1 MKTHTSLTPNE
12 SPDALRQA
20 RPGYHDPT
28 TALGGT
34 PALSPL
40 TLRLKLASFGLVVSL
55 IGAVVFG
62 LVLHAVPV
70 AIAFLVVAATSVVDL
85 VVIQRRRHRGEP
97 G

>member
-1 MKTHTSLTPNE
+1 MNAKE
-12 SPDALRQA
+12 STTALRKA

-40 TLRLKLASFGLVVSL
+40 TLRLRLA
-55 IGAVVFG
+55 VFG
-62 LVLHAVPV
+62 LVSCLVGLAVFAVLVPQFP
-70 AIAFLVVAATSVVDL
+70 IALAFAVVAATAVVDIAI
-85 VVIQRRRHRGEP
+85 IQRRRRRGEP

>member
-1 MKTHTSLTPNE
+1 MRAKE
-12 SPDALRQA
+12 SPETLRRA

-40 TLRLKLASFGLVVSL
+40 TLRLRLAALGLVLSL
-55 IGAVVFG
+55 IGAVVFTA
-62 LVLHAVPV
+62 LDLAP
-70 AIAFLVVAATSVVDL
+70 IALAFGVVAVTAVIDL
-85 VVIQRRRHRGEP
+85 GVIQRRRRRGEP

>member
-1 MKTHTSLTPNE
+1 MRANE
-12 SPDALRQA
+12 SPERLRNA

-40 TLRLKLASFGLVVSL
+40 TLRLRLAVFGLVTSL
-55 IGAVVFG
+55 VGAVVFTALG
-62 LVLHAVPV
+62 VAPV
-70 AIAFLVVAATSVVDL
+70 ALAFALVAVTAVVDL
-85 VVIQRRRHRGEP
+85 GVIQRRRRRGEP

>member
-1 MKTHTSLTPNE
+1 MRAKE
-12 SPDALRQA
+12 DQQALEQA

-40 TLRLKLASFGLVVSL
+40 TLRLRLAAFGLAAPL
-55 IGAVVFG
+55 LGMLVFG
-62 LVLHAVPV
+62 AWLHVTPIAVACAVAFVLVAVT
-70 AIAFLVVAATSVVDL
+70 AVVDL
-85 VVIQRRRHRGEP
+85 AVIQHRRHQGEP

>member
-1 MKTHTSLTPNE
+1 MRAKE
-12 SPDALRQA
+12 SPDTLRNA

-40 TLRLKLASFGLVVSL
+40 TLRLRLALFGFAASLV
-55 IGAVVFG
+55 GAVVFTALG
-62 LVLHAVPV
+62 VAPV
-70 AIAFLVVAATSVVDL
+70 ALAFALIAVTAVVDRGA
-85 VVIQRRRHRGEP
+85 IPRRRPRGEP